1 MAAWR
6 GITGPEGLPDDVV
19 AELGCHL
26 DGIVHGPAYE
36 EFMGN
41 AGFGI
46 EWRGPAEFATFMA
59 EQDAEKGAIMRSAG
73 LVG

>member
-1 MAAWR
+1 
-6 GITGPEGLPDDVV
+6 
-19 AELGCHL
+19 
-26 DGIVHGPAYE
+26 
-36 EFMGN
+36 MGT

-46 EWRGPAEFATFMA
+46 EWRNAQEVAAFMA